1 MKKNQIMLT
10 CSGIM
15 LVLQSIAYYLVWN
28 AGYSETMTRR
38 TFLLVILT
46 LAYLLLVVRRTDLD
60 SDESMTGFCIAY
72 IVALFMLFPVLGTL
86 IVLNFGL
93 LLIELIIVILA
104 IVVAIVDKR
113 KSNAN

>member
-1 MKKNQIMLT
+1 MKKNQVMLT
-10 CSGIM
+10 CSGII

-28 AGYSETMTRR
+28 VGYSQTMTRR

-113 KSNAN
+113 KE

>member
-1 MKKNQIMLT
+1 MKKSQMMLT

-38 TFLLVILT
+38 TFLMVLLT
-46 LAYLLLVVRRTDLD
+46 LAYLLLVVHRID
-60 SDESMTGFCIAY
+60 SKDNESMTGFCIVY
-72 IVALFMLFPVLGTL
+72 IVALFMLFPLLGAL

-93 LLIELIIVILA
+93 IILEAIIVSLA

-113 KSNAN
+113 KEE

>member
-1 MKKNQIMLT
+1 MKKNQVMLI
-10 CSGIM
+10 CSGTM

-28 AGYSETMTRR
+28 AGYSEIFTRR
-38 TFLLVILT
+38 MLLIEFLT
-46 LAYLLLVVRRTDLD
+46 LAYLLLTVRRTDLD

-72 IVALFMLFPVLGTL
+72 IVVLFMLFPVLGTL

-104 IVVAIVDKR
+104 IVVAIVNKR
-113 KSNAN
+113 KE